1 MIAGK
6 TWREIRG
13 VAIAYLI
20 ILEMLAIP
28 VLMLWPDIYADLQ
41 RSTLFRSLGVDWI
54 KRLGSGISNR
64 NEEVAYLNWCAVML
78 FFRSTN
84 LVGTAA
90 AVLIGTGLFARERE
104 SNTFEFLLARPVS
117 RSSLLWQKFWPCALV
132 VTLPI
137 FIINATA
144 IPWSWSL
151 ELDLPKWELFLASS
165 HAAIFAL
172 TILSLTMFV
181 SIFVRV
187 PFVCHGNV
195 SALCHRTRDLLR
207 SAAFRE
213 ERLESG
219 CAEHGVVVAG
229 GRRGID
235 PTADCQLLTGGRW
248 RRIAPLLT
256 CSPGGSKTP
265 SPAAQRMHM
274 SAQNTAPTRQA
285 RRSA

>member
-187 PFVCHGNV
+187 QAHVAAIVGAFLILQIGMYLTQRIRPYSLFRLVDYDWYAPIMSGNPPAWQMFDPFRSHGFSTYLLLAAGLLYYLSWRV
-195 SALCHRTRDLLR
+195 LKRT
-207 SAAFRE
+207 E
-213 ERLESG
+213 
-219 CAEHGVVVAG
+219 
-229 GRRGID
+229 
-235 PTADCQLLTGGRW
+235 P
-248 RRIAPLLT
+248 
-256 CSPGGSKTP
+256 
-265 SPAAQRMHM
+265 
-274 SAQNTAPTRQA
+274 
-285 RRSA
+285 